1 MLLHDKECT
10 QIGRKANIE
19 KRGSFSIVQKTQRNN
34 RIMHTSFGTM
44 FNSSMENDLSDSIS
58 EPVCRML

>member
-10 QIGRKANIE
+10 QIGRKTNNE

-34 RIMHTSFGTM
+34 RIMHTSFGYV
-44 FNSSMENDLSDSIS
+44 FNSSMENDLSDTIS
-58 EPVCRML
+58 EPVCCML